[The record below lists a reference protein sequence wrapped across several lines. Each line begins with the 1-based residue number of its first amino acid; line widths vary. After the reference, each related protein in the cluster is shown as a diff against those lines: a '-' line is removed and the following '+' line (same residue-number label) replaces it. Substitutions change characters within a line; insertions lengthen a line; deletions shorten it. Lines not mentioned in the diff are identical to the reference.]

1 MTAAVRFVLR
11 NWPLKLAAVLLAS
24 LLYAGLVLSQSTAT
38 FAESVPIVVQ
48 GESADVS
55 LLTNPGDV
63 DLIRYI
69 APPTVRV
76 DSSRFEATIDLT
88 GLEPRDRPISVP
100 VEVRAV
106 DPRITVLSVEP
117 ARIDV
122 VLARIMAKSV
132 RVSVQ
137 PGVVPPGLQI
147 GDRLSDPATVEVR
160 GPEPD
165 LARVVAVEA
174 RVQIEPSGLDF
185 NRDTELIPVDSLGE
199 EVLGVTVTPV
209 TARVTVDVFTDSDS
223 RTLSINP
230 TLTGTPAT
238 DYEIASVVVAPLVAT
253 VSGDA
258 QTLAAMAAVDT
269 APIQVAGRRE
279 SLQTN
284 VSLELPSGVTSL
296 TREVQVTITLRR
308 VVDTRTLSA
317 GIVLAGVQPGHN
329 YSLSADRVLVTLS
342 GSPGSLNGL
351 ATEPFLVRADV
362 AAFGEGVHEV
372 ALTPTLPEG
381 VTLVSVNPATILVT
395 VAVPAAPGVSGG
407 PSAAP

>member
-1 MTAAVRFVLR
+1 MTTVVRFLLR
-11 NWPLKLAAVLLAS
+11 NWPLKLAAVLLAT
-24 LLYAGLVLSQSTAT
+24 LLYAGLVLSQSTST
-38 FAESVPIVVQ
+38 FRGSVPITIL
-48 GESADVS
+48 GESEAVH

-69 APPTVRV
+69 APPTVRA
-76 DSSRFEATIDLT
+76 DSSSFEATIDLS
-88 GLEPRDRPISVP
+88 GVRPSDRPVSVP
-100 VEVRAV
+100 VEVRAA
-106 DPRITVLSVEP
+106 DPRIFVIGAEP
-117 ARIDV
+117 ARVEVLVANVASKMVEVEV
-122 VLARIMAKSV
+122 V
-132 RVSVQ
+132 
-137 PGVVPPGLQI
+137 PGVVPAGLQI
-147 GDRLSDPATVEVR
+147 GDQIPDPASVEVR

-199 EVLGVTVTPV
+199 EVLGVTVTPG

-223 RTLSINP
+223 RTLPINP
-230 TLTGTPAT
+230 TVNGTPAT
-238 DYEIASVVVAPLVAT
+238 DYEIASVVVVPLVAT

-284 VSLELPSGVTSL
+284 IALQLPNGVTSL

-317 GIVLAGVQPGHN
+317 GIVLAGVQPGNN
-329 YSLSADRVLVTLS
+329 YTLSTDRVLVTVS
-342 GSPGSLNGL
+342 GPPGALTAL
-351 ATEPFLVRADV
+351 AAEPLLVRADV
-362 AAFGEGVHEV
+362 GAFGEGVHEV
-372 ALTPTLPEG
+372 APAPTLPEG

-395 VAVPAAPGVSGG
+395 VAVPSIPGISGDA
-407 PSAAP
+407 SASP